1 LKKNVEKRR
10 VRRRSPDAS
19 NAAPVTITCS
29 FTCARQR
36 QRFKLRHAAVHA
48 VVCATLVLGFFSKRG
63 GEDAAGLVRGED
75 GAGLESRVCV
85 FCEIC
90 GVVCVRRSY
99 SPRVYYVAGRDS
111 CWSLHEQALEG
122 GPWARQGG
130 TGHWLSPHPSGVRM
144 MLLAVCTNPSKKQL
158 VLVALHKPEQKAI
171 GFSCFAQTRANIISQ
186 LI

>member
-36 QRFKLRHAAVHA
+36 QRCKSRHTAVHA
-48 VVCATLVLGFFSKRG
+48 VVFATLVLCFFFTRG
-63 GEDAAGLVRGED
+63 GQDTAGLVRGED

-111 CWSLHEQALEG
+111 CRSLHEQALEG

-144 MLLAVCTNPSKKQL
+144 MLLAVCTNPSKKQF
-158 VLVALHKPEQKAI
+158 VLSALHKLEQI
-171 GFSCFAQTRANIISQ
+171 
-186 LI
+186 L